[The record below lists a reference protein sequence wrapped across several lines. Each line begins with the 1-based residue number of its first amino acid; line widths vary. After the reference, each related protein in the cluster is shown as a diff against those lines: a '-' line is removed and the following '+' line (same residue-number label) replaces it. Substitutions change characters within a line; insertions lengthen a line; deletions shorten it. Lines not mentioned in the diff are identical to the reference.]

1 MGGPCENFQN
11 VKWLVYSR
19 QMHIGGAGFFGCDV
33 GGWEGGMA
41 VDAKPGGM
49 SSTNLKW
56 VLISSNT
63 CMSLNIGTSLMKM
76 YF

>member
-1 MGGPCENFQN
+1 
-11 VKWLVYSR
+11 
-19 QMHIGGAGFFGCDV
+19 MHIGGAGFVGCDV

-41 VDAKPGGM
+41 VDAKPGRM

-56 VLISSNT
+56 VLISSN
-63 CMSLNIGTSLMKM
+63 MSLNIGTSPLKM